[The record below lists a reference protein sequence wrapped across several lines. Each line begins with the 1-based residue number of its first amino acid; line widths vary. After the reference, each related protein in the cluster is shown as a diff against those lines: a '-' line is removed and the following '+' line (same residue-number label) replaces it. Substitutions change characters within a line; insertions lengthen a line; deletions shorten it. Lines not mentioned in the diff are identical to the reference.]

1 MFIRG
6 HHLLCLQG
14 FRGLGYSD
22 EFVSRMKMVTGA
34 LAGNHDQIIQ
44 VGAEP
49 DIICQACPHNKEG
62 CQKNCSQD
70 EINISLRDKKIL
82 ARLDL
87 AEYDRRTYGEILDLI
102 KKRIPA
108 QDLATFCHSCPW
120 LSLGY
125 CNQGIAL
132 L

>member
-22 EFVSRMKMVTGA
+22 EFVSRMNLITGS
-34 LAGNHDQIIQ
+34 LAGNPEQIIQ

-49 DIICQACPHNKEG
+49 DIICQACPHHQAG
-62 CQKNCSQD
+62 CQKNSAQD
-70 EINISLRDKKIL
+70 EKNISLRDKKIL
-82 ARLDL
+82 ARLGL
-87 AEYDRRTYGEILDLI
+87 EEYDRKSYGEILNLI

-108 QDLATFCHSCPW
+108 QDLSALCHSCPW

>member
-14 FRGLGYSD
+14 FRGLGYSE
-22 EFVSRMKMVTGA
+22 EFVSRMKMVTESLTGKA
-34 LAGNHDQIIQ
+34 DQIIQ

-49 DIICQACPHNKEG
+49 DIICQACPHHKAG
-62 CQKNCSQD
+62 CQKNSAED
-70 EINISLRDKKIL
+70 ERKISDQDKKIL
-82 ARLDL
+82 TYLGL
-87 AEYDRRTYGEILDLI
+87 AENERRSYAEILDLI
-102 KKRIPA
+102 KEKIA
-108 QDLATFCHSCPW
+108 AHDLESLCQSCPW

-125 CNQGIAL
+125 CSQGIAL